1 MSIKLCKWTYHC
13 IIVISVDISPQEEE
27 ELLDVK
33 VKCLNNM
40 AAAQLKLDHYEAA
53 LRSCV
58 SVLAHQPDNIKAL
71 FRQGK
76 VPYPRAFSLHC
87 HIFEIQLV
95 NKCSCLLVGFQLA
108 SSSDYR
114 VRTLKQE

>member
-1 MSIKLCKWTYHC
+1 M
-13 IIVISVDISPQEEE
+13 DISPQEEE

-33 VKCLNNM
+33 LKCLNNM

-58 SVLAHQPDNIKAL
+58 SVLAYQPDNIKAL

-76 VPYPRAFSLHC
+76 VPNPRPLFFSSGQMVL
-87 HIFEIQLV
+87 
-95 NKCSCLLVGFQLA
+95 S
-108 SSSDYR
+108 
-114 VRTLKQE
+114 

>member
-1 MSIKLCKWTYHC
+1 MWSCPDT
-13 IIVISVDISPQEEE
+13 IVFSVDISPQEEE

-33 VKCLNNM
+33 LKCLNNM

-58 SVLAHQPDNIKAL
+58 SVLAYQPDNIKAL

-76 VPYPRAFSLHC
+76 VPVLPL
-87 HIFEIQLV
+87 ILI
-95 NKCSCLLVGFQLA
+95 
-108 SSSDYR
+108 
-114 VRTLKQE
+114 

>member
-1 MSIKLCKWTYHC
+1 MVMSDTVGFLLA
-13 IIVISVDISPQEEE
+13 VDISTQEEE

-33 VKCLNNM
+33 LKCLNNM

-58 SVLAHQPDNIKAL
+58 SVLAYQPDNIKAL

-76 VPYPRAFSLHC
+76 VRYSQAPVDSLLPTFSYQVKRRSERVC
-87 HIFEIQLV
+87 V
-95 NKCSCLLVGFQLA
+95 LLCFVLA
-108 SSSDYR
+108 GTGSTRR
-114 VRTLKQE
+114 VC

>member
-1 MSIKLCKWTYHC
+1 M
-13 IIVISVDISPQEEE
+13 DISPQEEV

-33 VKCLNNM
+33 LKCLNNM

-58 SVLAHQPDNIKAL
+58 SVLAYQPDNVKAL

-76 VPYPRAFSLHC
+76 V
-87 HIFEIQLV
+87 
-95 NKCSCLLVGFQLA
+95 LLLSGTCPFTYYMVI
-108 SSSDYR
+108 
-114 VRTLKQE
+114 